1 MTADAISALGPD
13 DLRRVERLLDAFVHE
28 AGARCAL
35 LLDRRGRPLT
45 AAGDTDD
52 LDEISFASL
61 AAADFEASD
70 QLAGLLGEQEFNAL
84 YHQGVQGS
92 MYLSDIGGAAILAAV
107 FDGRTTLGM
116 VRLKTREVVPLLRS
130 LLAELEARPPG
141 QTKLESG
148 WGDDAA
154 SEIDRLFAG

>member
-1 MTADAISALGPD
+1 MTADAIAALGPD
-13 DLRRVERLLDAFVHE
+13 DLRRVDRLLEAFVRE

-45 AAGDTDD
+45 AVGDTDD
-52 LDEISFASL
+52 LDETSFASL

-84 YHQGVQGS
+84 YHQGVEGS
-92 MYLSDIGGAAILAAV
+92 MYLSDISGVAILAAV
-107 FDGRTTLGM
+107 FDRRTTLGM

-141 QTKLESG
+141 QTRLESG